1 MRPTTNRI
9 MPDTEEHAEEVIR
22 FKKRRKI
29 THQRRRKCDDSDD
42 ETRDVVHDQPPASVP
57 SHEAPE
63 SSISSQT
70 DPTLSMPMSVPEI
83 LRKRHAE
90 QAQRKL
96 KAVVQASTRDQ
107 RPHSDT
113 PLHEQ
118 EEQQT
123 IVDIARSRFVPETG
137 KVFTHD
143 KQM

>member
-1 MRPTTNRI
+1 MIAN
-9 MPDTEEHAEEVIR
+9 TEEHVEEVIR

-42 ETRDVVHDQPPASVP
+42 ETQNAVYDQPPASIP
-57 SHEAPE
+57 SLEALE
-63 SSISSQT
+63 SSRSSQSE
-70 DPTLSMPMSVPEI
+70 PLLPVPMSVPEI

-107 RPHSDT
+107 RRHSDT
-113 PLHEQ
+113 PLVEQ

>member
-1 MRPTTNRI
+1 MADRENHGE
-9 MPDTEEHAEEVIR
+9 DVIR

-42 ETRDVVHDQPPASVP
+42 DETQNTVRDSTPLL
-57 SHEAPE
+57 EAPE
-63 SSISSQT
+63 SSAQSESQL
-70 DPTLSMPMSVPEI
+70 PALLSVPEI

-107 RPHSDT
+107 RRPSAT
-113 PLHEQ
+113 PLVDDEAKP
-118 EEQQT
+118 T
-123 IVDIARSRFVPETG
+123 IVDVARNRFVPETG
-137 KVFTHD
+137 KIFTHD